1 MVQKICGECVCEYCL
16 GTNILL
22 RILTCFCLL
31 YKKMLLKYK
40 KYSTVHKKIWD
51 ALQNHSSSIDH
62 NTKNVWFLYRHIC
75 HYMFERVQCRWY
87 LFKSSQNVSY
97 CSFNKILCMVSWI
110 IFRVT
115 NVQCCGALVIWKFK
129 TELIYFSMDTFLL
142 F

>member
-1 MVQKICGECVCEYCL
+1 MAQKICGECVCEYCL

-31 YKKMLLKYK
+31 WKNASKIQ

-75 HYMFERVQCRWY
+75 HYMFERMQCRWY
-87 LFKSSQNVSY
+87 LIKSQNVSY
-97 CSFNKILCMVSWI
+97 CSYYKIWVKRFN
-110 IFRVT
+110 FHT
-115 NVQCCGALVIWKFK
+115 NVQCCGELVIWKFK